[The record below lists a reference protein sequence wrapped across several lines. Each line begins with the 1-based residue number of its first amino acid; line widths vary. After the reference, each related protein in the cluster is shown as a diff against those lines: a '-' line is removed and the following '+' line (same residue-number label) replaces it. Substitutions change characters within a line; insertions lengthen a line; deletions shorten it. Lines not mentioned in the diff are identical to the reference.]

1 MKVIPIRRAAA
12 TAVLA
17 LAALLPALAGSA
29 PAPAPKSAAKPAAP
43 AKSPAAAKKAP
54 AGALPDTVLARVT
67 PADGKGKPR
76 DITRRQMMT
85 TAARAGQ
92 RLESITP
99 KERREFLDVLVDQVV
114 LVARVQ
120 QEPRNWEHRDSLEY
134 TTLRDRLV
142 LRAALDSAMV
152 EVNAERLAK
161 GDTLLPPQE
170 VGVILRD
177 RTVAKLAP
185 TWNEPALV
193 KAVSVF
199 DTLPRP
205 TSGMSMVEQMRVA
218 GLKPTVSEEEGR
230 MVLAQSGAG
239 AYTLGDLV
247 RDFGK
252 LNPIYRPR
260 VSTVENVKEMVSNVL
275 FENVLRKAAED
286 RGLERRPDV
295 ARQLSDR
302 AEYLDVSRFVA
313 REVYAR
319 IPMDSVTL
327 KRYFT
332 ENQSDFD
339 VDERAH
345 VVRMVFPDRAEADA
359 MVKRLQTPNEAESL
373 AAQSARAGVPYST
386 VVAREGDT
394 LLFARMKH
402 GGVGT
407 VLGPDSTRQGWRTLR
422 VMQLEPRRPRTYAQA
437 EGMVKERWYGV
448 EGERIMRALLDDLR
462 KHAVVVV
469 NEHALAKP
477 LPAAGAG
484 GAK

>member
-1 MKVIPIRRAAA
+1 MKVFPMRRAAA

-29 PAPAPKSAAKPAAP
+29 PAPAAKPASKPAAKPAAP
-43 AKSPAAAKKAP
+43 AKHP

-67 PADGKGKPR
+67 PANGKGKHR

-120 QEPRNWEHRDSLEY
+120 QEPRSWEHRDSLEY
-134 TTLRDRLV
+134 STLRDRLV
-142 LRAALDSAMV
+142 LRAALDSAMA

-199 DTLPRP
+199 DTLPKP
-205 TSGMSMVEQMRVA
+205 TGAMSMVEQMRIA
-218 GLKPTVSEEEGR
+218 GIKPTVSEEEGR
-230 MVLAQSGAG
+230 LVLATSSVGS
-239 AYTLGDLV
+239 YTLGELV

-260 VSTVENVKEMVSNVL
+260 LSTVENVKEMVANVL
-275 FENVLRKAAED
+275 FESVLRRAAEARD
-286 RGLERRPDV
+286 LEHRPDV
-295 ARQLSDR
+295 ARPLAER

-313 REVYAR
+313 REVYAK
-319 IPMDSVTL
+319 IAMDSVTL

-332 ENQSDFD
+332 EHRSDFD
-339 VDERAH
+339 IDERAH
-345 VVRMVFPDRAEADA
+345 VVRMVFPDRAEAEA
-359 MVKRLQTPNEAESL
+359 MVKRLQVPHEAESL
-373 AAQSARAGVPYST
+373 AAQSARAGVPYSAMLSRDT
-386 VVAREGDT
+386 DT
-394 LLFARMKH
+394 LLFGRMKR
-402 GGVGT
+402 GGVGA
-407 VLGPDSTRQGWRTLR
+407 VLGPDSTRTGWRAMR
-422 VMQLEPRRPRTYAQA
+422 VMKLEPRLPRTYEQA
-437 EGMVKERWYGV
+437 EPMVKERWYGL
-448 EGERIMRALLDDLR
+448 EGERIMRVLLDDLR
-462 KHAVVVV
+462 KRAVVVV
-469 NEHALAKP
+469 NEPALAKP
-477 LPAAGAG
+477 LTAVGAG